1 MVWGQID
8 RVAVDPKVLARA
20 RAWGRGLKL
29 YRLLRRATRRRWR
42 GREVRGGLGQRNPPD
57 AAGVTATARA
67 ARLRCWFAFQKGSV
81 FRFSAIRTSPGG
93 PDVFAR
99 FDSPCLV
106 SHVPARRVGTAWPS
120 EPGRC
125 SGLSQRTG
133 VTSRPSP
140 SESGETRGD
149 GVQGTWWRGSVRVSP
164 GAAHTSLVLLPE
176 QPLTAA
182 ASGRRKLW
190 GKNAPLQKREENADR
205 LFKGQL
211 RNASPKR
218 EYIVSNLRRSPN
230 C

>member
-20 RAWGRGLKL
+20 CAWGRGLKL

-42 GREVRGGLGQRNPPD
+42 GREVPGGLGQTNPPD

-67 ARLRCWFAFQKGSV
+67 AGLRCWFAFQKGSV

-106 SHVPARRVGTAWPS
+106 SHVPARRVSTAWPS

-140 SESGETRGD
+140 SESGETRGA
-149 GVQGTWWRGSVRVSP
+149 GHLVAGIRARQPRGRP
-164 GAAHTSLVLLPE
+164 HLLG
-176 QPLTAA
+176 L
-182 ASGRRKLW
+182 AS
-190 GKNAPLQKREENADR
+190 
-205 LFKGQL
+205 
-211 RNASPKR
+211 
-218 EYIVSNLRRSPN
+218 
-230 C
+230 

>member
-8 RVAVDPKVLARA
+8 RVAVDPKVLARVC
-20 RAWGRGLKL
+20 AWGRGLKL

-42 GREVRGGLGQRNPPD
+42 GREVPGGLGQTNPPD

-120 EPGRC
+120 GPGRC

-164 GAAHTSLVLLPE
+164 GAVHTSLVLLPE
-176 QPLTAA
+176 QPLELQLPVEDTNY
-182 ASGRRKLW
+182 GGNTHRYTRERKTPVVFSKGSYGMRLR
-190 GKNAPLQKREENADR
+190 KENT
-205 LFKGQL
+205 LCL
-211 RNASPKR
+211 T
-218 EYIVSNLRRSPN
+218 
-230 C
+230 